1 MDTAEV
7 SLRVS
12 TTVSSM
18 NGVPMIDAL
27 DFRPAAQQSNLR
39 ATIEDSVAAA
49 IVSGGLAAGTLVSV
63 PALAARFE
71 VSATP
76 VREAMLNLEKLGFVE
91 PVRNKGFR
99 VTHVSVEELRQIVE
113 VRQMLEV
120 PVVRELAA
128 DFPDAPRTE
137 LRDLATRI
145 DAASA
150 AGDLPLY
157 LAVDIEFH
165 ERLLSLSGNARLV
178 SIVTALRRQ
187 TRLTG
192 LTEMLGSE
200 ELTASA
206 REHADL
212 LVLLEAGKADE
223 AAELMHRHIGHVV
236 GWWAGLPEEA

>member
-1 MDTAEV
+1 M
-7 SLRVS
+7 
-12 TTVSSM
+12 
-18 NGVPMIDAL
+18 
-27 DFRPAAQQSNLR
+27 
-39 ATIEDSVAAA
+39 
-49 IVSGGLAAGTLVSV
+49 
-63 PALAARFE
+63 
-71 VSATP
+71 SATP

-128 DFPDAPRTE
+128 DFPEGPRAE
-137 LRDLATRI
+137 LHDLATRI

-165 ERLLSLSGNARLV
+165 AKLLSLAGNDRLV

-200 ELTASA
+200 ELTASS
-206 REHADL
+206 REHAEL

>member
-1 MDTAEV
+1 
-7 SLRVS
+7 
-12 TTVSSM
+12 
-18 NGVPMIDAL
+18 MIDAL
-27 DFRPAAQQSNLR
+27 DFKPAAQQSNLR

-49 IVSGGLAAGTLVSV
+49 IVSGGLAAGELVSV

-120 PVVRELAA
+120 PIVRELAVE
-128 DFPDAPRTE
+128 FPEAPRAE
-137 LRDLATRI
+137 LRELATQI

-165 ERLLSLSGNARLV
+165 AKLLGLSGNERLV

-192 LTEMLGSE
+192 LTEMLGSQ
-200 ELTASA
+200 ELTASS

-212 LVLLEAGKADE
+212 LVLLESGKADE